1 MEQEHDDKGARPAW
15 FARREISPFTLA
27 DDEVDRIIRTA
38 SHAVVSWVTRDNEPV
53 QAVMLYVVLDDLITV
68 SSTTNRAKY
77 HAWRRNPAASFCI
90 WDPDDIG
97 RQVTLRGRIEMSQD
111 DDLLRRYTEAYL
123 TRARG
128 GRPPHPDRLASEI
141 ATFSAP
147 DRHMMQ
153 LHVERVVSHDLPRLM
168 EVERSGEDV
177 WSDPTDEEH
186 Q

>member
-1 MEQEHDDKGARPAW
+1 MTSDANPRPPW
-15 FARREISPFTLA
+15 FARREIAPFTL
-27 DDEVDRIIRTA
+27 DDEAIAGLVAKA
-38 SHAVVSWVTRDNEPV
+38 SHAVASWVTKNNEPV

-97 RQVTLRGRIEMSQD
+97 RQVTLRGRMEIMQD
-111 DDLLRRYTEAYL
+111 DDLLRRFTEGYL

-128 GRPPHPDRLASEI
+128 GRPPSPERLEREI
-141 ATFSAP
+141 ETFAAP

-153 LHVERVVSHDLPRLM
+153 LHVERVVSHDLGRLL
-168 EVERSGEDV
+168 EVERDGTDV
-177 WSDPTDEEH
+177 WN
-186 Q
+186 